1 MEKIKEGS
9 PETGSTRRTT
19 ILLRHEDQLN
29 LERVA
34 GIQGGISDVE
44 AIRRSLNL
52 ARELLEWTKVEG
64 GEVILQK
71 GRRRERIRFL

>member
-1 MEKIKEGS
+1 MTTDTIRPG
-9 PETGSTRRTT
+9 ETKRTT
-19 ILLRHEDQLN
+19 ILLRPEDQSN
-29 LERVA
+29 LQK
-34 GIQGGISDVE
+34 ITSLQGGISDVE

-52 ARELLEWTKVEG
+52 ACELLDWTKNQG